1 MYSAYNVIPGQKK
14 LLLAIETGHNNV
26 PEQVSEI
33 EAWLQRFL
41 KAAPA
46 GN

>member
-26 PEQVSEI
+26 PEQVAEV
-33 EAWLQRFL
+33 EAWLQTFL
-41 KAAPA
+41 KASPA